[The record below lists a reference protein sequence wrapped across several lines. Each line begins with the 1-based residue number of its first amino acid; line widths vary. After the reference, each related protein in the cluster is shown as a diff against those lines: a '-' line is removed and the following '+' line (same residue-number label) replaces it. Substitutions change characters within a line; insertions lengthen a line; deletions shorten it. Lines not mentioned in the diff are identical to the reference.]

1 MRLNRAQLLAC
12 FVVALALAFQLTV
25 ARAQPDTL
33 KQIAPGVW
41 FREGNFAEGHS
52 NNVLIE
58 MRDYLVIVDANF
70 PGGAKR
76 VLEDA
81 KRLTSKPI
89 KYVFDTHH
97 HGDHIYGNALFTR
110 LGAVTIAHAGVLD
123 EMRRSEPQGWQA
135 MMKRRPDV
143 AELGLAQPEPPRQTF
158 QDKPYVLKDA
168 TRTIEFRF
176 FGWAHTRGDG
186 FAWLP
191 KEKVLCTGDA
201 VVNGPYNYT
210 GDGNVMNWPEVIR
223 AAQRLHA
230 RHVLPGHGGA
240 GGEELMAG
248 QLQFFVELQ
257 NAVSSAVKQGK
268 KLEEIVTIENGRA
281 TSTTIKLPENVKNW
295 TGGFLPMQVHD
306 TWREI
311 TEHKPAGAIKNGQ

>member
-1 MRLNRAQLLAC
+1 MRLNRTHLFAC
-12 FVVALALAFQLTV
+12 FTVALTLAFQLTI
-25 ARAQPDTL
+25 AKAQPDTL

-52 NNVLIE
+52 NNAIIE
-58 MRDYLVIVDANF
+58 MRDYLVVIDANF
-70 PGGAKR
+70 PSGAKR

-81 KRLTSKPI
+81 KRLSAKPI
-89 KYVFDTHH
+89 KFVFDTHH
-97 HGDHIYGNALFTR
+97 HGDHIYGNPLFTR
-110 LGAVTIAHAGVLD
+110 LGAITIAHEGVLD
-123 EMRRSEPQGWQA
+123 EMRRSEPKGWQA

-143 AELGLAQPEPPRQTF
+143 AELGLTQPEPPRQTF
-158 QDKPYVLKDA
+158 GDKPYILKDA

-191 KEKVLCTGDA
+191 KEKVLCTGDV

-210 GDGNVMNWPEVIR
+210 GDGNIMNWPNVIR
-223 AAQRLHA
+223 AARKLHP
-230 RHVLPGHGGA
+230 RHVLPGHGGV
-240 GGEELMAG
+240 GGEDLLAG

-257 NAVSSAVKQGK
+257 NAVIAAVKQGK
-268 KLEEIVTIENGRA
+268 KLEEIVTIDNGRA
-281 TSTTIKLPENVKNW
+281 TATTITLPESVKNW
-295 TGGFLPMQVHD
+295 AGNFLPLQVHD

-311 TEHKPAGAIKNGQ
+311 TQHKPAGAIKNGE